1 MISLSRPSE
10 TLDYEILINDATF
23 LSENAL
29 DVESS
34 SEASLDMPSIR
45 IALEVRFVRL
55 RRDLGHDIRRCLRN
69 QHSSNRHSECFR
81 NLPPRL
87 TSVPACSNFIAG

>member
-34 SEASLDMPSIR
+34 SEASLEPAFYSHC
-45 IALEVRFVRL
+45 LGGSLCTLTTRL
-55 RRDLGHDIRRCLRN
+55 G
-69 QHSSNRHSECFR
+69 
-81 NLPPRL
+81 
-87 TSVPACSNFIAG
+87 T